1 MDFYLVKDFGK
12 NASSKYSQRLFDET
26 KMSATNAFNTASN
39 IPKGRYLTP
48 KKTSK
53 NYRWIYI
60 NLGKI
65 YNIIQKCNGISKNS
79 KFIRQYNYSNIWI

>member
-12 NASSKYSQRLFDET
+12 NASSKYSQRLFDEI

-53 NYRWIYI
+53 NYR
-60 NLGKI
+60 
-65 YNIIQKCNGISKNS
+65 
-79 KFIRQYNYSNIWI
+79 